1 MSSDR
6 ATMRPVTLP
15 RLVEVTHTCADEPTA
30 TADVETR
37 LDVSRRRARSTILEA
52 LRTGLIKTDDSD
64 ANTPVYEATS
74 TGTTFV
80 DAVQTEAWDELST
93 ILRTRSPHYGTFL
106 EVLEETHPIDLD
118 DLLVE
123 LEAATEY
130 DTHTFNEATIDVVG
144 DWAER
149 LGRVNRNAF
158 TGAYYPVK
166 RSDVP
171 DNFPF
176 VLLSAFDDLEAGA
189 GVDLRQRYLSI
200 PELRETVCERLCCR
214 RAAFDDALVD
224 LVGQNV
230 GKLEL
235 SGAPIDTGAKEAQ
248 YGIKQI
254 APSNADGL
262 VSTTQST
269 EAVIAVVEQFDTRYY
284 YLAVH
289 DRALT
294 YDPEAST

>member
-15 RLVEVTHTCADEPTA
+15 RLVEVTHTCADGPTA
-30 TADVETR
+30 TADVEAR

-52 LRTGLIKTDDSD
+52 LRTGLIKIDDSD
-64 ANTPVYEATS
+64 ADTPVYEATS
-74 TGTTFV
+74 TGTAFI

-93 ILRTRSPHYGTFL
+93 ILRTRSPHYGIFL

-176 VLLSAFDDLEAGA
+176 VLLSVFDDLEAGA

-214 RAAFDDALVD
+214 RAAFDDTLID

-254 APSNADGL
+254 APSSADGL

-269 EAVIAVVEQFDTRYY
+269 EAVMAGVEQFDKRYY

-289 DRALT
+289 DRDIT